1 MVAEADVSVNHPI
14 GLGKVGLRRW
24 MHSVLRMEKMF
35 SAMAL
40 SWRISFSLHR
50 WRNAIKMRLERIITI
65 ATIEYES
72 LDKS

>member
-14 GLGKVGLRRW
+14 GLGKAGLRRW

-40 SWRISFSLHR
+40 SYGF
-50 WRNAIKMRLERIITI
+50 ARLDMDGVMPYCVVR
-65 ATIEYES
+65 A
-72 LDKS
+72 K